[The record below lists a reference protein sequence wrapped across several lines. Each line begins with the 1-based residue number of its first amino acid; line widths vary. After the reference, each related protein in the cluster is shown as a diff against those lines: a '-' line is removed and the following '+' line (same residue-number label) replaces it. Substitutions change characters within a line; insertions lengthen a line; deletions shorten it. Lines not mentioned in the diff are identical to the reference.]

1 MTPWGGIL
9 RRNLQQY
16 NYTNNIV
23 RKQIIYIHKIPS
35 MRSKEFSPGRDFK
48 RETARWCHSLT
59 ADNPCRLMAF
69 VISCHPLAHKP
80 QTYSTARTVATKLIC
95 YVILQ

>member
-23 RKQIIYIHKIPS
+23 RKQIIDIHKIPS
-35 MRSKEFSPGRDFK
+35 LRSKEFSPAEISSEKLQDGV
-48 RETARWCHSLT
+48 TA
-59 ADNPCRLMAF
+59 
-69 VISCHPLAHKP
+69 
-80 QTYSTARTVATKLIC
+80 
-95 YVILQ
+95 